1 MGSYKGNNITKKMPS
16 TDVCV
21 NFSRSDFI
29 GTKSTK
35 HSVEN
40 ESGKKLIGHRHRR
53 RHYYYPA
60 RTIMCP
66 FLGNIMDFKKA
77 RSETSTRA
85 C

>member
-21 NFSRSDFI
+21 NFLRNDFI
-29 GTKSTK
+29 TKSTK

-40 ESGKKLIGHRHRR
+40 ESGKKLIDHRHRHRR

-66 FLGNIMDFKKA
+66 
-77 RSETSTRA
+77 
-85 C
+85 